1 MSYST
6 VTELPKAIRDELPEH
21 AQEIYR
27 AAYNLTI
34 EEHRA
39 ADHDQDEHELQ
50 EMADQAAWQRVQ
62 MEYDRDDTGKWRRIA
77 IGDYMDKSSIS
88 HG

>member
-1 MSYST
+1 MIYST
-6 VTELPKAIRDELPEH
+6 VTELPKTIRDELPEH

-27 AAYNLTI
+27 AAYNLTV

-39 ADHDQDEHELQ
+39 ADHSEHKLQ
-50 EMADQAAWQRVQ
+50 EMADQAAWQRVK
-62 MEYDRDDTGKWRRIA
+62 MEYEQDDTGQWRCVS
-77 IGDYMDKSSIS
+77 IGDYMDKGSVS

>member
-1 MSYST
+1 MTYQT
-6 VTELPKAIRDELPEH
+6 VAELPTSIRDELPEH

-39 ADHDQDEHELQ
+39 ADHDEHDLQ
-50 EMADQAAWQRVQ
+50 AIADQAAWQRVQ
-62 MEYDRDDTGKWRRIA
+62 MEYERDETGKWRCVS
-77 IGDYMDKSSIS
+77 IGDYMDKGNIP